1 MLCIYTITPQLVN
14 DCYPY
19 YRITV
24 VNLSMLLFAKMRA
37 APKITPN
44 LILRRWFSIIKDTIA
59 QERKQIMIKIAP
71 SVLACDFSRLGDEC
85 RDVLSAGADWL
96 HFDVMDGV
104 FVPNLSLG
112 IAELKSVASVIDAF
126 YDVHLMITDPIKYID
141 AFSDAGAD
149 MITVHVESQ
158 SDAVKTIEKIKNNGR
173 CAGVTLKPGT
183 SAETLRPFIPLV
195 DMVLVM
201 TVEPGFGGQ
210 SFMHE
215 QLAKIKE
222 IRSMADRMGRA
233 DMLLEVDGGIDLT
246 TAKLVVGAGANVLVA
261 GTTVFGSTDRKRII
275 AELKNA
281 AE

>member
-1 MLCIYTITPQLVN
+1 
-14 DCYPY
+14 
-19 YRITV
+19 
-24 VNLSMLLFAKMRA
+24 
-37 APKITPN
+37 
-44 LILRRWFSIIKDTIA
+44 
-59 QERKQIMIKIAP
+59 MIKIAP

-112 IAELKSVASVIDAF
+112 IAELKSVASVVDAF

-158 SDAVKTIEKIKNNGR
+158 SDTLKTIEKIKNNGR
-173 CAGVTLKPGT
+173 CAGITLKPGT
-183 SAETLRPFIPLV
+183 PAETLRHFIPLI

-222 IRSMADRMGRA
+222 IRSMAYQMGRA

-261 GTTVFGSTDRKRII
+261 GTTVFGSPDRKRII
-275 AELKNA
+275 TELKNA